1 MGVDEILFDFVVVER
16 DIDSENEYG
25 GDCANFDEDNKN

>member
-16 DIDSENEYG
+16 DIFVDNEYE
-25 GDCANFDEDNKN
+25 CIIVSF